1 MSPES
6 ISGPQ
11 PLGSL
16 HEAADFECGV
26 PSLDEYIAKQ
36 ALRDQSAGKVRTFII
51 AQGVRVVGYFSVSA
65 ASIEPKDATAR
76 SAKGQGAQPI
86 PAVLI
91 GRFAVDSGYQGRR
104 LGEAMLL
111 EALSKSVQAADTIGA
126 RVVLVHAVDE
136 RARSFY
142 LRYGF
147 EASPTDRLHL
157 MLLMKDVRKTLID
170 RA

>member
-6 ISGPQ
+6 ISGPR
-11 PLGSL
+11 PLGAG
-16 HEAADFECGV
+16 HDVAEFDCGV
-26 PSLDEYIAKQ
+26 PSLDEYLVRR
-36 ALRDQSAGKVRTFII
+36 ALHDQNAGKARTFVI
-51 AQGVRVVGYFSVSA
+51 AQGGRVVGYFSVSA
-65 ASIEPKDATAR
+65 SSVEPVDATER

-91 GRFAVDSGYQGRR
+91 GRFAVDAAYQGRG

-111 EALSKSVQAADTIGA
+111 EALSKCVQAADTIGA
-126 RVVLVHAVDE
+126 RVVLVHAIDE

-147 EASPTDRLHL
+147 EVSPTDPLHL
-157 MLLMKDVRKTLID
+157 MLLMKDIRKTLSN